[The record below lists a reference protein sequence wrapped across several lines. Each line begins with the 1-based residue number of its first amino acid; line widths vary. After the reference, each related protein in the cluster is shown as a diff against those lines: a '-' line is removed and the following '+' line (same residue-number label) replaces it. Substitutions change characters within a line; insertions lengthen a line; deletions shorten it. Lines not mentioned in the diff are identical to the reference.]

1 MTYINYIK
9 MGINIKNL
17 SFSFETESIVENL
30 SFDVSNG
37 TIGLIKGES
46 GSGKSSLLNVIAG
59 LKRPDCGTIVCN
71 DLILNDKNTFLAPEN
86 RNIGYVFQDFALFPH
101 INAMKNI
108 TYALDKKF
116 LFTEFITSSLNLNEH
131 LHKMPH
137 ELSGGQQQ
145 RVAIARA
152 LTMMP
157 KMLILDEPFSNLD
170 KKNTSNAQKIISKFI
185 KEWNIPCLLV
195 THDEIEL
202 CKLPVEKEIIIT

>member
-17 SFSFETESIVENL
+17 SFSFETEYIVENL
-30 SFDVSNG
+30 NFDVSNG

-46 GSGKSSLLNVIAG
+46 GSGKSSLLNVVAG

-116 LFTEFITSSLNLNEH
+116 LFTEFVTSSLNLNEH

-170 KKNTSNAQKIISKFI
+170 KKNSSDAQKIISKFV

-202 CKLPVEKEIIIT
+202 HKLPVEKEIIII

>member
-1 MTYINYIK
+1 

-46 GSGKSSLLNVIAG
+46 GSGKSSLLNVVAG
-59 LKRPDCGTIVCN
+59 LKRPDCGSIVCN
-71 DLILNDKNTFLAPEN
+71 DLLFNDKNTFLAPEN

-170 KKNTSNAQKIISKFI
+170 KKNSSDAQKIISKFV

-202 CKLPVEKEIIIT
+202 HKLPVEKEIIII

>member
-1 MTYINYIK
+1 

-17 SFSFETESIVENL
+17 SFSFETEYIVENL
-30 SFDVSNG
+30 NFDVSNG

-46 GSGKSSLLNVIAG
+46 GSGKSSLLNVVAG

-170 KKNTSNAQKIISKFI
+170 KKNTSDAQKIISKFV

-202 CKLPVEKEIIIT
+202 QKLPVEKEIIIT

>member
-17 SFSFETESIVENL
+17 SFSFETEYIVENL
-30 SFDVSNG
+30 NFDVSNG

-46 GSGKSSLLNVIAG
+46 GSGKSSLLNVVAG

-170 KKNTSNAQKIISKFI
+170 KKNTLDAQKIISKFV

-202 CKLPVEKEIIIT
+202 HKLPVEKEIIIT

>member
-1 MTYINYIK
+1 

-17 SFSFETESIVENL
+17 SFSFETEYIVENL
-30 SFDVSNG
+30 NFDVSNG

-46 GSGKSSLLNVIAG
+46 GSGKSSLLNVVAG

-71 DLILNDKNTFLAPEN
+71 DLILNDKNTFLPPEN

-170 KKNTSNAQKIISKFI
+170 KKNTSDAEKIISKFV

-202 CKLPVEKEIIIT
+202 QKLPVEKEIIIT

>member
-1 MTYINYIK
+1 

-17 SFSFETESIVENL
+17 SFSFETEYIVENL
-30 SFDVSNG
+30 NFDVSNG

-170 KKNTSNAQKIISKFI
+170 KKNSSDAQKIISKFV

-202 CKLPVEKEIIIT
+202 HKLPVEKEIIII

>member
-1 MTYINYIK
+1 

-30 SFDVSNG
+30 NFDVSNG

-46 GSGKSSLLNVIAG
+46 GSGKSSLLNVVAG

-101 INAMKNI
+101 INAIKNI
-108 TYALDKKF
+108 TYALNKEF
-116 LFTEFITSSLNLNEH
+116 LFTEFITLSLNLNEH

-170 KKNTSNAQKIISKFI
+170 KKNSSDAQKIISKFV

-202 CKLPVEKEIIIT
+202 HKLPVEKEIIII

>member
-1 MTYINYIK
+1 

-17 SFSFETESIVENL
+17 SFSFETEYIVENL
-30 SFDVSNG
+30 NFDVSNG

-170 KKNTSNAQKIISKFI
+170 KKNSSDAQKIISKFV

-202 CKLPVEKEIIIT
+202 HKLPVEKEIIIT

>member
-30 SFDVSNG
+30 NFDVSNG

-46 GSGKSSLLNVIAG
+46 GSGKSSLLNVVAG

-170 KKNTSNAQKIISKFI
+170 KKNTSDAEKIISKFV

-202 CKLPVEKEIIIT
+202 QKLPVEKEIIIT

>member
-1 MTYINYIK
+1 

-30 SFDVSNG
+30 NFDVSNG

-46 GSGKSSLLNVIAG
+46 GSGKSSLLNVVAG

-170 KKNTSNAQKIISKFI
+170 KKNSSDAQKIISKFV

-202 CKLPVEKEIIIT
+202 HKLPVEKEIIII

>member
-1 MTYINYIK
+1 

-30 SFDVSNG
+30 NFDVSNG

-46 GSGKSSLLNVIAG
+46 GSGKSSLLNVVAG

-101 INAMKNI
+101 INAIKNI
-108 TYALDKKF
+108 TYALDKEF
-116 LFTEFITSSLNLNEH
+116 LFTEFITLSLNLNEH

-170 KKNTSNAQKIISKFI
+170 KKNTSDAQKIISKFV

-202 CKLPVEKEIIIT
+202 HKLPVEKEIIIT

>member
-1 MTYINYIK
+1 

-30 SFDVSNG
+30 NFDVSNG

-170 KKNTSNAQKIISKFI
+170 KKNTSDAQKIISKFV

-202 CKLPVEKEIIIT
+202 QKLPVEKEIIIT

>member
-17 SFSFETESIVENL
+17 SFSFETEYIVENL
-30 SFDVSNG
+30 NFDVSNG

-46 GSGKSSLLNVIAG
+46 GSGKSSLLNVVAG

-170 KKNTSNAQKIISKFI
+170 KKNTSDAEKIISKFV

-202 CKLPVEKEIIIT
+202 QKLPVEKEIIIT

>member
-1 MTYINYIK
+1 

-30 SFDVSNG
+30 NFDVSNG

-46 GSGKSSLLNVIAG
+46 GSGKSSLLNVVAG

-71 DLILNDKNTFLAPEN
+71 DLILNDKNTFLPPEN

-170 KKNTSNAQKIISKFI
+170 KKNTSDAEKIISKFV

-202 CKLPVEKEIIIT
+202 QKLPVEKEIIIT